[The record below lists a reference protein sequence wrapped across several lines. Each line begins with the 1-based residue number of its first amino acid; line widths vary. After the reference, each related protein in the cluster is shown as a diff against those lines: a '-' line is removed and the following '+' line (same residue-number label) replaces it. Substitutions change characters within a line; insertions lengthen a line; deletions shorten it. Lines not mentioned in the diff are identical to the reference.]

1 MITDG
6 VRPRQPP
13 KPVHTEGLIDARP
26 SSTAQRVAI
35 RRAAHQILDRPLV
48 FEDPLAVAI
57 AGTQTAE
64 NQETSFGRSMR
75 AFLVARSRFAEDRLR
90 QSLNLGTQQYVIL
103 GAGLD
108 TFAYRNPFERS
119 GLRVF
124 EVDHPATQAW
134 KHLRLA
140 EAAIPVPS
148 SLTYVP
154 VDFENQ
160 TLADGLQQAGFD
172 SRKISFFSWLGV
184 VPYLTREAV
193 ISSLKFI
200 ASQPAASAVA
210 FDYGV
215 PRSALTWKQ
224 RFVFDALA
232 ERVAAAGEPFQTFF
246 EPDELAGEL
255 RRLGFSQLEDW
266 SATEIHENYFAG
278 REDGLGMSGGMAH
291 FICARI

>member
-1 MITDG
+1 M
-6 VRPRQPP
+6 
-13 KPVHTEGLIDARP
+13 
-26 SSTAQRVAI
+26 
-35 RRAAHQILDRPLV
+35 
-48 FEDPLAVAI
+48 
-57 AGTQTAE
+57 
-64 NQETSFGRSMR
+64 
-75 AFLVARSRFAEDRLR
+75 
-90 QSLNLGTQQYVIL
+90 IL

-108 TFAYRNPFERS
+108 TFAYRNPFDPS
-119 GLRVF
+119 ALRVF

-140 EAAIPVPS
+140 EAGISVPS
-148 SLTYVP
+148 SVTYAP

-193 ISSLKFI
+193 MSSLKFI

-215 PRSALTWKQ
+215 PRSSLTWQQ
-224 RFVFDALA
+224 RLVFDALA

-246 EPDELAGEL
+246 EPDELAAEL
-255 RRLGFSQLEDW
+255 RRIGFSQLEDW
-266 SATEIHENYFAG
+266 SSGEINANYFAG
-278 REDGLGMSGGMAH
+278 RADGLGMSGGMVH
-291 FICARI
+291 FICARV

>member
-1 MITDG
+1 M
-6 VRPRQPP
+6 
-13 KPVHTEGLIDARP
+13 IDARP

-35 RRAAHQILDRPLV
+35 RRAAHQLLDRPLV
-48 FEDPLAVAI
+48 FEDPLAIAI
-57 AGTQTAE
+57 AGPQTAE
-64 NQETSFGRSMR
+64 NHETPFGRSIR

-90 QSLNLGTQQYVIL
+90 QSLHLGTQQYVIL

-108 TFAYRNPFERS
+108 TFAYRNPFDPS
-119 GLRVF
+119 ALRVF

-140 EAAIPVPS
+140 EAGISVPS
-148 SLTYVP
+148 SVTYAP

-193 ISSLKFI
+193 MSSLKFI

-215 PRSALTWKQ
+215 PRSSLTWQQ
-224 RFVFDALA
+224 RLVFDALA

-246 EPDELAGEL
+246 EPDELAAEL
-255 RRLGFSQLEDW
+255 RRIGFSQLEDW
-266 SATEIHENYFAG
+266 SSGEINANYFAG
-278 REDGLGMSGGMAH
+278 RADGLGMSGGMVH
-291 FICARI
+291 FICARV